1 MLRHEAI
8 SLWKWLTTTL
18 WYMWNR
24 SMIRKDC
31 MKCGANVVEIKSS
44 SKVLICEIC
53 EYIQWQNI
61 RLKYVLN
68 VEIL

>member
-24 SMIRKDC
+24 RMTKYKIKIC
-31 MKCGANVVEIKSS
+31 IKCGNTLGNDCKCDPSMS
-44 SKVLICEIC
+44 LMQK
-53 EYIQWQNI
+53 
-61 RLKYVLN
+61 
-68 VEIL
+68 ILEDCNRWWWKD